1 MQYKQKLGNVD
12 ATLNTTDK
20 LLKVGDPKKWMDLFG
35 SLVIITV
42 FLILLLFILRKYV
55 ANEAG
60 NLWDFIVKPFRDL
73 KIRYD
78 TANEM
83 ERKGITAKATING
96 TQAERIADE
105 IYQCFQSGKD
115 DEERLFSIIR
125 YEISNAADWEMV
137 KARFG
142 VRDCPKIGKI
152 IRVKHQGTLEHIL
165 SDNLDEYLWYK
176 EKSTLRKIFKDKGI
190 TVNI

>member
-1 MQYKQKLGNVD
+1 MEYRQKLGNVD
-12 ATLNTTDK
+12 ATLSTTDK
-20 LLKVGDPKKWMDLFG
+20 LLKVGNPKQWMGLFA

-42 FLILLLFILRKYV
+42 FLILLIFFLRKYV
-55 ANEAG
+55 ANQAG
-60 NLWDFIVKPFRDL
+60 NLWDFIAKPFRDL

-78 TANEM
+78 IANEM
-83 ERKGITAKATING
+83 EHKGITAKATING

-125 YEISNAADWEMV
+125 NEINNAADWELV

-142 VRDCPKIGKI
+142 VRDCPKVGKI

-165 SDNLDEYLWYK
+165 SDNLDEYLWYN

>member
-1 MQYKQKLGNVD
+1 MEYKQKLGNVD

-20 LLKVGDPKKWMDLFG
+20 LLKVGDPKKWMGLFG

-42 FLILLLFILRKYV
+42 FLILLMFILRKYV

-165 SDNLDEYLWYK
+165 SDNLDEYLWYN

>member
-1 MQYKQKLGNVD
+1 MEYKQKLGNVD

-142 VRDCPKIGKI
+142 VRDCPKIGRI

-165 SDNLDEYLWYK
+165 SDNLDEYLWYN

>member
-1 MQYKQKLGNVD
+1 MEYKQKLGNVD

-20 LLKVGDPKKWMDLFG
+20 LLKVGDPKKWMGLFG

-142 VRDCPKIGKI
+142 VRDCPKIGRI

-165 SDNLDEYLWYK
+165 SDNLDEYLWYN

>member
-1 MQYKQKLGNVD
+1 MEYKQKLGNVD

-73 KIRYD
+73 KIRW
-78 TANEM
+78 
-83 ERKGITAKATING
+83 
-96 TQAERIADE
+96 
-105 IYQCFQSGKD
+105 
-115 DEERLFSIIR
+115 
-125 YEISNAADWEMV
+125 ISA
-137 KARFG
+137 F
-142 VRDCPKIGKI
+142 
-152 IRVKHQGTLEHIL
+152 
-165 SDNLDEYLWYK
+165 
-176 EKSTLRKIFKDKGI
+176 
-190 TVNI
+190 

>member
-1 MQYKQKLGNVD
+1 MEYKQKLGNVD
-12 ATLNTTDK
+12 ATLNTTGK
-20 LLKVGDPKKWMDLFG
+20 LLKVGDPKKWMGLFG

-165 SDNLDEYLWYK
+165 SDNLDEYLWYN
-176 EKSTLRKIFKDKGI
+176 EKSRLRKIFKDKGI

>member
-1 MQYKQKLGNVD
+1 MEYKQKLGNVD
-12 ATLNTTDK
+12 ATLSTTNK
-20 LLKVGDPKKWMDLFG
+20 LLNVGNPKKWMDLIVTF
-35 SLVIITV
+35 IILTV
-42 FLILLLFILRKYV
+42 FLLLLLFLVKKYV
-55 ANEAG
+55 KNEAG

-165 SDNLDEYLWYK
+165 SDNLDEYLWYN

>member
-1 MQYKQKLGNVD
+1 
-12 ATLNTTDK
+12 
-20 LLKVGDPKKWMDLFG
+20 
-35 SLVIITV
+35 
-42 FLILLLFILRKYV
+42 
-55 ANEAG
+55 
-60 NLWDFIVKPFRDL
+60 
-73 KIRYD
+73 
-78 TANEM
+78 M

-165 SDNLDEYLWYK
+165 SDNLDEYLWYN

>member
-1 MQYKQKLGNVD
+1 MEYKQKLGNVD

-165 SDNLDEYLWYK
+165 SDNLYEYLWYN

>member
-1 MQYKQKLGNVD
+1 MEYKQKLGNVD

-83 ERKGITAKATING
+83 ERKGITAKATIN
-96 TQAERIADE
+96 
-105 IYQCFQSGKD
+105 SGKD

-165 SDNLDEYLWYK
+165 SDNLDEYLWYN

>member
-1 MQYKQKLGNVD
+1 MEYKQKLGNVD

-20 LLKVGDPKKWMDLFG
+20 LLKVGDPKKWMGLFG

-55 ANEAG
+55 TNEAG

-165 SDNLDEYLWYK
+165 SDNLDEYLWYN

>member
-1 MQYKQKLGNVD
+1 MEYKQKLGNVD

-20 LLKVGDPKKWMDLFG
+20 LLKVGDPKKWMGLFG

-105 IYQCFQSGKD
+105 IYQCFQSSKD

-142 VRDCPKIGKI
+142 VRDCPKIGRI

-165 SDNLDEYLWYK
+165 SDNLDEYLWYN

>member
-1 MQYKQKLGNVD
+1 MEYKQKLGNVD

-20 LLKVGDPKKWMDLFG
+20 LLKVGDPKKWMGLFG

-165 SDNLDEYLWYK
+165 SDNLDEYLWYN

>member
-1 MQYKQKLGNVD
+1 MEYKQKLGNVD

-20 LLKVGDPKKWMDLFG
+20 LLEVGDPKKWMDLFG

-42 FLILLLFILRKYV
+42 FLFLLLFILRKYV

-165 SDNLDEYLWYK
+165 SDNLDEYLWYN

>member
-1 MQYKQKLGNVD
+1 MEYKQKLGNVD

-20 LLKVGDPKKWMDLFG
+20 LLEVGDPKKWMDLFG

-165 SDNLDEYLWYK
+165 SDNLDEYLWYN

>member
-1 MQYKQKLGNVD
+1 MEYKQKLGNVD

-165 SDNLDEYLWYK
+165 SDNLDEYLWYN

>member
-1 MQYKQKLGNVD
+1 MEYKQKLGNVD

-125 YEISNAADWEMV
+125 HEISNAADWEMV

-165 SDNLDEYLWYK
+165 SDNLDEYLWYN

>member
-1 MQYKQKLGNVD
+1 MEYKQKLGNVD

-20 LLKVGDPKKWMDLFG
+20 LLNVGNPKQWLGLFG

-42 FLILLLFILRKYV
+42 FLILLLFVIRKY
-55 ANEAG
+55 AAAEAG

-73 KIRYD
+73 KVRYD
-78 TANEM
+78 IAKEM
-83 ERKGITAKATING
+83 ESKGITVKATINNA
-96 TQAERIADE
+96 QAERIADE

-115 DEERLFSIIR
+115 DEDRLFSIIR
-125 YEISNAADWEMV
+125 NEINNAADWEKV

-152 IRVKHQGTLEHIL
+152 FRFKHQGTLEHIL
-165 SDNLDEYLWYK
+165 SDNLDEYLWYN
-176 EKSTLRKIFKDKGI
+176 EKTTLRKIFKDKGI
-190 TVNI
+190 IVNI

>member
-1 MQYKQKLGNVD
+1 MEYKQKLGNVD

-20 LLKVGDPKKWMDLFG
+20 LLKVGDPKKWMGLFG
-35 SLVIITV
+35 SIVIITV

-165 SDNLDEYLWYK
+165 SDNLDEYLWYN